1 MENRVQGPNFKLH
14 VNAPS
19 LQYCYLRDQNLKN
32 YLLDNATN
40 VVEANIGDLFERGKQ
55 DENDNYGH
63 SIYQHLRALPNVATL
78 TLRNKVLSFILTN
91 YF

>member
-1 MENRVQGPNFKLH
+1 MENPNFKLH

-19 LQYCYLRDQNLKN
+19 LQYCYLHDQNLKN

-40 VVEANIGDLFERGKQ
+40 VVEANIGDLFERGEQ

-63 SIYQHLRALPNVATL
+63 SIYQLLRALPNVATL